1 MTHIPKRTLVTTALP
16 YANGPVHLGHLAGV
30 YLPADIYVRYKRL
43 CGHDVI
49 HIGGSD
55 EHGVPITITA
65 DKEGI
70 SPQDVVDRY
79 HTMNADAFAKCG
91 ISFDYYGRTSGP
103 VHHETAREFFS
114 EIEKKG
120 IFVKKTEKQF
130 FDPKANR
137 FLSDRYITG
146 TCPVCK
152 TPGANGDQCEQCGTH
167 LSPTE
172 LIDPKS
178 KLSDAT
184 PELRETLHWYF
195 PLGRYQK
202 QLEAF
207 VERHTGDWRSNV
219 VNYSRTWLNQGLADR
234 AITRDLA
241 WGISLPLDSEEAKGK
256 VLYVWFDA
264 VLGYISFTKE
274 WAEKQ
279 GDAEAWKR
287 YWQDPET
294 RIINFIGKDNVVFH
308 TLMFP
313 AILMA
318 WNEGRSEG
326 RYELADNVPA
336 SEFMNFEGRKF
347 SKSRNYA
354 VYLGEFLERFPADT
368 LRYSI
373 AMNYPEN
380 KDTDFS
386 WSDFQNRTNGELADT
401 LGNFI
406 KRSIDFTNARFG
418 GEVPWD
424 VPDYFLKNMDVILA
438 HDTEIDGDQ
447 IFPVLPID
455 EIAILE
461 SLIDEIGHAYEGFH
475 FREAVSKTMDIARRA
490 NKFLTQGEPWK
501 KIKTDP
507 ELAGKMMAVS
517 LNFCNTLSILF
528 YPIIPETCN
537 KIRSMLGCQTIEELR
552 KGLKSDESIWDMAK
566 IPSLRKGHKL
576 LGSSEILFSKIED
589 KDIEPEMKKIEA
601 LLAEAEQREAA
612 ETPAPMTFKPEI
624 TFDDFQKIDLRVAK
638 VVACEPVKK
647 ANKLLK
653 LQLQVGSEQRQVL
666 SGIAQH
672 FTPEQMVGKNVV
684 LVANLADRTMRGEL
698 SQGMILAVE
707 GADGRLFLLEPQG
720 EGINGNSVS

>member
-1 MTHIPKRTLVTTALP
+1 MTHTYKRTLVTTALP

-79 HTMNADAFAKCG
+79 HAMNADAFAKCG
-91 ISFDYYGRTSGP
+91 ISFDYYGRTTSP
-103 VHHETAREFFS
+103 VHHATAREFFA

-120 IFVKKTEKQF
+120 IFVRKTEKQF
-130 FDPKANR
+130 FDPVAGR
-137 FLSDRYITG
+137 FLSDRYVTG
-146 TCPVCK
+146 TCPVCNA
-152 TPGANGDQCEQCGTH
+152 PGANGDQCEQCGTH

-195 PLGRYQK
+195 PLGRFQK
-202 QLEAF
+202 QLEDF

-241 WGISLPLDSEEAKGK
+241 WGISLPLDSDEAKGK

-274 WAEKQ
+274 WAERQ
-279 GDAEAWKR
+279 GDAELWRR

-318 WNEGRSEG
+318 WNEERSEG

-380 KDTDFS
+380 KDSDFS
-386 WSDFQNRTNGELADT
+386 WGDFQNRTNGELADT

-406 KRSIDFTNARFG
+406 KRSIDFTNSRFG
-418 GEVPWD
+418 GEVP
-424 VPDYFLKNMDVILA
+424 A
-438 HDTEIDGDQ
+438 EIDLEAWDG
-447 IFPVLPID
+447 LGID
-455 EIAILE
+455 WLGRFGKLE
-461 SLIDEIGHAYEGFH
+461 AAYDGFH
-475 FREAVSKTMDIARRA
+475 FREAASQAMEIARFA
-490 NKFLTQGEPWK
+490 NRFLTESEPWK
-501 KIKTDP
+501 VIKVDA
-507 ELAGKMMAVS
+507 EAAGRTMAVS
-517 LNFCNTLSILF
+517 LNLCHTLALLF
-528 YPIIPETCN
+528 WPIVPETSN
-537 KIRSMLGCQTIEELR
+537 RIWRMLGFEGRIDDLVEPGNPVWRRALEP
-552 KGLKSDESIWDMAK
+552 GLK
-566 IPSLRKGHKL
+566 KGHKL
-576 LGSSEILFSKIED
+576 LGSSEILFSKIEE

-601 LLAEAEQREAA
+601 LLAEAERREAA
-612 ETPAPMTFKPEI
+612 EKPGPMTFKPEI

-638 VVACEPVKK
+638 VIACEPVKK

-672 FTPEQMVGKNVV
+672 FTPEEMVGKNVV

-720 EGINGNSVS
+720 EGICGNQVS

>member
-1 MTHIPKRTLVTTALP
+1 MTHTYRRTLVTTALP

-30 YLPADIYVRYKRL
+30 YLPADIFVRYKRL
-43 CGHDVI
+43 CGHEVI

-65 DKEGI
+65 DREGI

-79 HTMNADAFAKCG
+79 HRMNADAFAKCG
-91 ISFDYYGRTSGP
+91 ISFDYYGRTSSAR
-103 VHHETAREFFS
+103 HHETAKEFFA
-114 EIEKKG
+114 EIERKG
-120 IFVKKTEKQF
+120 IFIRKTEKQF
-130 FDPKANR
+130 FDATAGR
-137 FLSDRYITG
+137 FLSDRYVTG
-146 TCPVCK
+146 TCPVCNS
-152 TPGANGDQCEQCGTH
+152 PGANGDQCEQCGTH

-195 PLGRYQK
+195 PLGRFQK
-202 QLEAF
+202 HLEDY
-207 VERHTGDWRSNV
+207 VEQHSGEWRSNV
-219 VNYSRTWLNQGLADR
+219 VNYSKTWLNQGLADR

-241 WGISLPLDSEEAKGK
+241 WGIALPLDSVEAKGK

-274 WAEKQ
+274 WAERQ
-279 GDAEAWKR
+279 GDAGLWRR
-287 YWQDPET
+287 YWQDPDT

-318 WNEGRSEG
+318 WNEGRAEG

-418 GEVPWD
+418 GEVPGDIVLEEWD
-424 VPDYFLKNMDVILA
+424 NLG
-438 HDTEIDGDQ
+438 IDW
-447 IFPVLPID
+447 
-455 EIAILE
+455 LE
-461 SLIDEIGHAYEGFH
+461 SFGRLEAAYEGFH
-475 FREAVSKTMDIARRA
+475 FREAASLAMEIARFA
-490 NKFLTQGEPWK
+490 NRYLTESEPWK
-501 KIKTDP
+501 VIKVDP
-507 ELAGKMMAVS
+507 EAAGRAMAVS
-517 LNFCNTLSILF
+517 LNLCHTLALLF
-528 YPIIPETCN
+528 WPVLPETAN
-537 KIRSMLGCQTIEELR
+537 RIWRMLGFDGTIDDLVKPGEAVWR
-552 KGLKSDESIWDMAK
+552 KALEPGLK
-566 IPSLRKGHKL
+566 KGHKL
-576 LGSSEILFSKIED
+576 LGSSEILFSKIEE
-589 KDIEPEMKKIEA
+589 KDIEPELKKIEA
-601 LLAEAEQREAA
+601 LLAEAERREAA
-612 ETPAPMTFKPEI
+612 EKPVQMTFKPEI
-624 TFDDFQKIDLRVAK
+624 TFEDFQKVDLRVAR
-638 VVACEPVKK
+638 VIGCEPVKK

-653 LQLQVGSEQRQVL
+653 LQLQVGTEQRQVL

-672 FTPEQMVGKNVV
+672 FTPEEMVGRNVV

-707 GADGRLFLLEPQG
+707 GSNGHLFLLEPQG
-720 EGINGNSVS
+720 EGINGNSVE